1 MADELVT
8 ALLRKGSLRVL
19 VATASD
25 VARHARELSH
35 LRPASASLL
44 AQGLAASALLGALQ
58 KNEDSRLNLQPESD
72 ELLRGMFLDADARGN
87 VREYVKNRDLDIE
100 GHSEPF
106 RWRPALGNQGF
117 LSVLRDRG
125 NGEHFRSAV
134 ELQHFELAKDL
145 EAYFASSDQIRTHVA
160 IELCAE
166 GAEPLAA
173 VAGVLVQPL
182 PDGDLAAFTAAGER
196 LRPPGGLRAALAR
209 DPRASATA
217 LLKAL
222 YDGEDPEVM
231 SRFPLAY
238 TCTCSHDRVLRA
250 LAAMGREQLEEILRR
265 DGQAEVT
272 CEFCTARY
280 VVAAPELE
288 ALLRAA
294 GG

>member
-8 ALLRKGSLRVL
+8 ALLRKGNLRVL

-44 AQGLAASALLGALQ
+44 AQGLVASALLGALQ
-58 KNEDSRLNLQPESD
+58 KNEDSRLNLQLECDGP
-72 ELLRGMFLDADARGN
+72 LRGMFLDADARGN
-87 VREYVKNRDLDIE
+87 VRGYVKNRGLDIE

-106 RWRPALGNQGF
+106 RWRPALGNRGF

-125 NGEHFRSAV
+125 DGDHYRSAV
-134 ELQHFELAKDL
+134 ELRHFDLARDL
-145 EAYFASSDQIRTHVA
+145 EAYFSSSDQLRTHVA

-182 PDGDLAAFTAAGER
+182 PDGDPAAFAAAGER
-196 LRPPGGLRAALAR
+196 LRSPLGLRAPLAAN
-209 DPRASATA
+209 PGASAAA

-222 YDGEDPEVM
+222 YGGEDPEVM

-238 TCTCSHDRVLRA
+238 TCSCSRDRVLRA
-250 LAAMGREQLEEILRR
+250 LAAMGRADLEELLRQN
-265 DGQAEVT
+265 GQAEVT

-280 VVAAPELE
+280 VVGAKELE
-288 ALLRAA
+288 SLLRAA
-294 GG
+294 AG